1 MVSEMGGGLGRWFE
15 IKGLSRTIV
24 LVVLGAFFLV
34 SGVLIWFTGDGLFR
48 WDESDGIRGVVW
60 AASRS
65 SPVLLLVGVGLRR

>member
-1 MVSEMGGGLGRWFE
+1 M
-15 IKGLSRTIV
+15 

-60 AASRS
+60 GGVQVFAG
-65 SPVLLLVGVGLRR
+65 LLLVGVGLRR

>member
-60 AASRS
+60 GGVQVFAG
-65 SPVLLLVGVGLRR
+65 LLLVGVGLRR